1 MEIGFGSLEPL
12 CIEFLQQPR
21 GSHLAHDS
29 DNCLPE
35 FSLPQAQRSFVEV
48 GGRRLEV
55 ERIDG
60 DAARPTLV
68 FLHEGLGSVSMW
80 REFPAWVAAATDCP
94 AVVYSRYGY
103 GGSDVLEAPFAVD
116 YMHREAL
123 ETLPRLLAR
132 LGIER
137 PVLVGH
143 SDGASIALIYAG
155 SGAGLS
161 GLVALAPHV
170 FVEDISVKSIAEARV
185 DFETTDLPEKL
196 ARHHADVRKS
206 FYGWND
212 IWLHPDF
219 RRWNIEAFLPTIRC
233 PVLAIQGAEDEYGTM
248 AQVEA
253 IARAVDGACEIVR
266 IEACGHSPHRD
277 RPGETL
283 AAICRF
289 VAAL

>member
-1 MEIGFGSLEPL
+1 VT
-12 CIEFLQQPR
+12 R
-21 GSHLAHDS
+21 
-29 DNCLPE
+29 
-35 FSLPQAQRSFVEV
+35 LPQSQRSFVEV
-48 GGRRLEV
+48 RGRRLEV
-55 ERIDG
+55 ERFSG
-60 DAARPTLV
+60 EAKRPTLV

-80 REFPAWVAAATDCP
+80 REFPAWAAAATDCP

-103 GGSDVLEAPFAVD
+103 GQSDVLEAPFAVD

-123 ETLPRLLAR
+123 ETLPELLAK

-137 PVLVGH
+137 PILVGH

-155 SGAGLS
+155 SRAGPS

-170 FVEDISVKSIAEARV
+170 FVEDISVKSIAEAKV
-185 DFETTDLPEKL
+185 AFETTELAERL
-196 ARHHADVRKS
+196 ARYHADARKS
-206 FYGWND
+206 FYAWND

-219 RRWNIEAFLPTIRC
+219 RRWNIEAFLPAISC

-253 IARAVDGACEIVR
+253 IARQVGGACEIVR
-266 IEACGHSPHRD
+266 LEGCGHSPHRD

-283 AAICRF
+283 SAIARF

>member
-1 MEIGFGSLEPL
+1 VSSSQHV
-12 CIEFLQQPR
+12 QQ
-21 GSHLAHDS
+21 
-29 DNCLPE
+29 
-35 FSLPQAQRSFVEV
+35 SFVRA
-48 GGRRLEV
+48 GGHRLEV
-55 ERIDG
+55 ERIGG
-60 DAARPTLV
+60 DAGRPTLV

-94 AVVYSRYGY
+94 VVVYSRYGY
-103 GGSDVLEAPFAVD
+103 GASDVLEAPFAVD

-123 ETLPRLLAR
+123 ETLAELLVE

-137 PVLVGH
+137 PILVGH

-155 SGAGLS
+155 SRAGPR

-170 FVEDISVKSIAEARV
+170 FVEDISVKSIAEAKV
-185 DFETTDLPEKL
+185 DFETTELPEKL
-196 ARHHADVRKS
+196 ARHHADARRS
-206 FYGWND
+206 FYGWNE

-219 RRWNIEAFLPTIRC
+219 RRWNIEAFLPGIRC
-233 PVLAIQGAEDEYGTM
+233 PVLALQGAEDEYGTM

-253 IARAVDGACEIVR
+253 IARQVGGACEIVM
-266 IEACGHSPHRD
+266 IEGCGHSPHRD

-283 AAICRF
+283 AAISRF

>member
-1 MEIGFGSLEPL
+1 V
-12 CIEFLQQPR
+12 
-21 GSHLAHDS
+21 S
-29 DNCLPE
+29 DA
-35 FSLPQAQRSFVEV
+35 PQSRRSSVEV
-48 GGRRLEV
+48 CGCRLEV
-55 ERIDG
+55 ERIEG

-80 REFPAWVAAATDCP
+80 REFPAWAAAATDCP

-103 GGSDVLEAPFAVD
+103 GASDVLEAPFAVD

-123 ETLPRLLAR
+123 ETLPELLAK

-137 PVLVGH
+137 PILVGH

-155 SGAGLS
+155 SRNRLT

-170 FVEDISVKSIAEARV
+170 FVEDISIRSIAEAKV
-185 DFETTDLPEKL
+185 AFETTDLPEKL
-196 ARHHADVRKS
+196 ARHHASVRKS

-219 RRWNIEAFLPTIRC
+219 RRWNIEAFLPGIRC

-253 IARAVDGACEIVR
+253 IAGQVGGRCEIVR
-266 IEACGHSPHRD
+266 LEGCGHSPHRD

-283 AAICRF
+283 SAISRF

>member
-1 MEIGFGSLEPL
+1 L
-12 CIEFLQQPR
+12 
-21 GSHLAHDS
+21 
-29 DNCLPE
+29 
-35 FSLPQAQRSFVEV
+35 VEA
-48 GGRRLEV
+48 GGHRLEV

-60 DAARPTLV
+60 DAGRPTLV

-80 REFPAWVAAATDCP
+80 REFPAWAAAATDCP

-103 GGSDVLEAPFAVD
+103 GRSDVLEAPFAVD

-123 ETLPRLLAR
+123 ETLPQLLDK

-137 PVLVGH
+137 PLLVGH
-143 SDGASIALIYAG
+143 SDGASIALVYAG
-155 SGAGLS
+155 SRAGPS
-161 GLVALAPHV
+161 GLVVLAPHV
-170 FVEDISVKSIAEARV
+170 FVEDISVKSIAEAKV
-185 DFETTDLPEKL
+185 AFETTDLPEKL

-212 IWLHPDF
+212 IWLHSDF
-219 RRWNIEAFLPTIRC
+219 RRWNIEAFLPGIRC

-253 IARAVDGACEIVR
+253 IARQVAGPCEIVR
-266 IEACGHSPHRD
+266 LDACGHSPHRD

-283 AAICRF
+283 AAVSRF
-289 VAAL
+289 AATL

>member
-1 MEIGFGSLEPL
+1 MS
-12 CIEFLQQPR
+12 
-21 GSHLAHDS
+21 SS
-29 DNCLPE
+29 
-35 FSLPQAQRSFVEV
+35 PQAQRSFVEV

-123 ETLPRLLAR
+123 ETLPELLAR

-137 PVLVGH
+137 PMLVGH

-155 SGAGLS
+155 SRAGLS

-170 FVEDISVKSIAEARV
+170 FVEDISVKSIAEAKV
-185 DFETTDLPEKL
+185 AFETTDLPEKL

-206 FYGWND
+206 FYGWNESGCTR
-212 IWLHPDF
+212 ISGAGTSRRSCRRSAVRCSRSRARRTNTARW
-219 RRWNIEAFLPTIRC
+219 RRWRRSLGQSA
-233 PVLAIQGAEDEYGTM
+233 A
-248 AQVEA
+248 
-253 IARAVDGACEIVR
+253 ACEIVR

>member
-1 MEIGFGSLEPL
+1 VSNS
-12 CIEFLQQPR
+12 QQP
-21 GSHLAHDS
+21 
-29 DNCLPE
+29 
-35 FSLPQAQRSFVEV
+35 QRSLVEA
-48 GGRRLEV
+48 GGHRLEV

-60 DAARPTLV
+60 DAGRPTLV

-80 REFPAWVAAATDCP
+80 REFPAWAAAATDCP

-103 GGSDVLEAPFAVD
+103 GRSDVLEAPFTVD

-123 ETLPRLLAR
+123 ETLPQLLAK

-137 PVLVGH
+137 PLLVGH
-143 SDGASIALIYAG
+143 SDGASIVLIYAG
-155 SGAGLS
+155 SLGVPG
-161 GLVALAPHV
+161 GLVVLAPHV
-170 FVEDISVKSIAEARV
+170 FVEDISVKSIAEAKV
-185 DFETTDLPEKL
+185 AFETTDLPEKL

-206 FYGWND
+206 FYGWNE

-219 RRWNIEAFLPTIRC
+219 RRWNIEAFLPAIQC

-253 IARAVDGACEIVR
+253 IARQVGGACEIVR
-266 IEACGHSPHRD
+266 VEACGHSPHRD

-283 AAICRF
+283 AAISRF

>member
-1 MEIGFGSLEPL
+1 M
-12 CIEFLQQPR
+12 
-21 GSHLAHDS
+21 
-29 DNCLPE
+29 
-35 FSLPQAQRSFVEV
+35 VEA
-48 GGRRLEV
+48 GGHRLEV

-60 DAARPTLV
+60 DATRPTLV

-80 REFPAWVAAATDCP
+80 REFPAWAAAATDCP

-123 ETLPRLLAR
+123 ETLPQLLAK

-137 PVLVGH
+137 PLLVGH
-143 SDGASIALIYAG
+143 SDGASIALVYAG
-155 SGAGLS
+155 SLGVPG
-161 GLVALAPHV
+161 GLVVLAPHV
-170 FVEDISVKSIAEARV
+170 FVEDISVKSIAEAKV
-185 DFETTDLPEKL
+185 AFETTDLPERL
-196 ARHHADVRKS
+196 ARHHTDMRKS

-212 IWLHPDF
+212 VWLHPDF
-219 RRWNIEAFLPTIRC
+219 RRWNIETFLPGIRC

-253 IARAVDGACEIVR
+253 IARQVAGPCEIVR
-266 IEACGHSPHRD
+266 LDACGHSPHRD

-283 AAICRF
+283 AAIARF
-289 VAAL
+289 VATLSNGGRS

>member
-1 MEIGFGSLEPL
+1 MSSS
-12 CIEFLQQPR
+12 QR
-21 GSHLAHDS
+21 V
-29 DNCLPE
+29 
-35 FSLPQAQRSFVEV
+35 QRSFVEA

-60 DAARPTLV
+60 DATRPTLV

-80 REFPAWVAAATDCP
+80 REFPAWAAAATDCP

-103 GGSDVLEAPFAVD
+103 GGSDVLEGPFAVD

-123 ETLPRLLAR
+123 ETLPELLSK

-137 PVLVGH
+137 PILVGH

-155 SGAGLS
+155 SRAGS
-161 GLVALAPHV
+161 RGLVALAPHV
-170 FVEDISVKSIAEARV
+170 FVEDISVQSIAEAKIA
-185 DFETTDLPEKL
+185 FETTDLPEKL

-206 FYGWND
+206 FYGWNEV
-212 IWLHPDF
+212 WLHPDF
-219 RRWNIEAFLPTIRC
+219 RRWNIEAFLPGIRC

-248 AQVEA
+248 AQVET
-253 IARAVDGACEIVR
+253 IARQVGGACEIVR
-266 IEACGHSPHRD
+266 LEGCGHSPHRD

-283 AAICRF
+283 AAISRF
-289 VAAL
+289 VTTL